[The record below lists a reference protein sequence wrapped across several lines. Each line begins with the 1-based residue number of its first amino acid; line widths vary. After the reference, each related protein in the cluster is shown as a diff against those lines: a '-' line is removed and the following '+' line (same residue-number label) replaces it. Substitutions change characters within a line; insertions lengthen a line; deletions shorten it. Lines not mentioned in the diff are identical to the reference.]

1 MWIVAKHP
9 MNKFFQPIMPEMN
22 DSNISLNMTYGS
34 SRLEDATDNSMSVL
48 EPVGPETLHKKDTEA
63 YECSHVAGAN
73 SSRDTGCFVL
83 EDLKHTL
90 STILEDQLDFSDMSC
105 DNAAG
110 RNENSEDNTLLS
122 SIYSLFLTMN
132 EKIDKI
138 SLSFGS
144 TNGCRMLFRR
154 ILASLGAGNTE
165 AVHSQLMELHFAL
178 FGDIKVSCH
187 NEKRALCLL
196 KSLRDSAVPDILGV
210 LENVRQL
217 VTLVS
222 RQNTELRAMLDAQD
236 IEMRDM
242 RKAGEEVVA
251 RLENGLVRA
260 ESEAKERNQKVDLLC
275 GCVADLNHFLC
286 GHPVNF
292 LDEREIKRFFQKVK
306 DEMRKMREESAE
318 LKTQNRE
325 LKTQPRE
332 PELLLREKLEK
343 SEEAIKRLREE
354 NTKTAAQIS
363 KVIEKHRKYKKELGV
378 LNSEV
383 VRMRE
388 VSKKKTDVIEK
399 QKGVISMLQKKGTN
413 VSSRFSIEDLEAKIE
428 GLRAQMKCEPDALK
442 KKILMSYISDHER
455 LLGDFRVLRKGR
467 VQES

>member
-1 MWIVAKHP
+1 
-9 MNKFFQPIMPEMN
+9 MN

-34 SRLEDATDNSMSVL
+34 NRLEDATDTSMSVL
-48 EPVGPETLHKKDTEA
+48 EPIGPEGLHGKDRETHEGNQ
-63 YECSHVAGAN
+63 VADGE
-73 SSRDTGCFVL
+73 SPRSTDCFVL

-90 STILEDQLDFSDMSC
+90 STILEDQLGFSDMSC

-110 RNENSEDNTLLS
+110 RNENSEDSAMLS

-138 SLSFGS
+138 SMSLGS

-165 AVHSQLMELHFAL
+165 AVHSQLMELHFVL
-178 FGDIKVSCH
+178 FGDVKVSFQ
-187 NEKRALCLL
+187 NEQKALCLL
-196 KSLRDSAVPDILGV
+196 KSIRDGAVPDILGL
-210 LENVRQL
+210 LEDVRQL
-217 VTLVS
+217 VTTAS
-222 RQNTELRAMLDAQD
+222 RQDAELRAVLDARD
-236 IEMRDM
+236 IELRDM
-242 RKAGEEVVA
+242 RKAGGEAVV
-251 RLENGLVRA
+251 RLENSLARA
-260 ESEAKERNQKVDLLC
+260 EGEAKERNKQVDLLC
-275 GCVADLNHFLC
+275 GCIADLNHFLC

-306 DEMRKMREESAE
+306 DEVRKMREELAE

-332 PELLLREKLEK
+332 AELLLREKLEK

-354 NTKTAAQIS
+354 NAKTAAQIS
-363 KVIEKHRKYKKELGV
+363 KVIEKHRRYKKELGV
-378 LNSEV
+378 LNSEI

-388 VSKKKTDVIEK
+388 ANKKKTEVIEK
-399 QKGVISMLQKKGTN
+399 QKGVIGMLQRKGTD
-413 VSSRFSIEDLEAKIE
+413 VSPRFPIADLEAKIE
-428 GLRAQMKCEPDALK
+428 RLRAQMECEPDAVKRKRIMLE
-442 KKILMSYISDHER
+442 ISDHER